1 MSTHQYRQI
10 IRANDRAT
18 MLNLAKGVNGYTLCS
33 GILCEEL
40 NGEDYCA
47 LKLDTD
53 EKMTIGYISRKN
65 SIISSIGK
73 KYIEEILKYRDKV
86 LD

>member
-1 MSTHQYRQI
+1 
-10 IRANDRAT
+10 

-47 LKLDTD
+47 ITLDTD

>member
-18 MLNLAKGVNGYTLCS
+18 MLNLAKGVNAYTLCS
-33 GILCEEL
+33 GILCEDL
-40 NGEDYCA
+40 NGDDYCA
-47 LKLDTD
+47 LKVDTD
-53 EKMTIGYISRKN
+53 EKMTIGYISRKS
-65 SIISSIGK
+65 SIISDIGLEYIVEIS
-73 KYIEEILKYRDKV
+73 KYKDKV